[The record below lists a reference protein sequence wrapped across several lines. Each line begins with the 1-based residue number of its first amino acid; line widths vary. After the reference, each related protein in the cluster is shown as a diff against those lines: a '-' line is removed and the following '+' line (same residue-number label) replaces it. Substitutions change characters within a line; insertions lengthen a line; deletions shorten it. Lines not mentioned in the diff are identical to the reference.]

1 MPVRERDLRAE
12 LDSYRSKYRRVFPA
26 YTFFLDVDPAE
37 HAVLTH
43 RILAHGAR
51 VEPCFSSRCTHFV
64 TRSPPLPLARADP
77 NIPLPAPHAK
87 DLVSQA
93 ARMNMRIWARDSA
106 CAPPRPVLHPVR
118 SLACIHTLTAHPQS
132 SSKSS
137 TSLTGPRQRSPPA
150 PPPRTSTPCSQP
162 KSLPTPPAR
171 PRYEMPSTTSPPHA
185 QANGYD
191 YAYDAATDQY
201 VLTGMYAPLDPQ
213 YATLLVEDATQA
225 CRPVYLEM
233 FAYPGEGEIPPW
245 PVLYNDGEGRCPFSV
260 PSVTR
265 RKQEPSPNAWRTLRN
280 VLDHDE
286 AIALATDQGLWDT
299 PTSDALPEG
308 VGANESPR
316 TPGTPPS
323 AWLGMDI
330 HASAASG
337 VPGLSSKNTTSTAAN
352 TDPASTLTKRP
363 ADPRMRALQRRP
375 MFSPAPSP
383 APTQGAVRALMAL
396 RASGT
401 PSGPRRRKDKKPG
414 YCENCRVKFDDLEEH
429 ATTRRHLRFAQND
442 QNFEEIDA
450 LLDSVARVL
459 LP

>member
-1 MPVRERDLRAE
+1 MCP
-12 LDSYRSKYRRVFPA
+12 
-26 YTFFLDVDPAE
+26 
-37 HAVLTH
+37 
-43 RILAHGAR
+43 
-51 VEPCFSSRCTHFV
+51 
-64 TRSPPLPLARADP
+64 
-77 NIPLPAPHAK
+77 
-87 DLVSQA
+87 
-93 ARMNMRIWARDSA
+93 
-106 CAPPRPVLHPVR
+106 APPRPAPR
-118 SLACIHTLTAHPQS
+118 SLARLYPHTDRTPTELLKILNVFDGPETALAPGPSPKDLHTLLAAEKLANAS
-132 SSKSS
+132 
-137 TSLTGPRQRSPPA
+137 RPA
-150 PPPRTSTPCSQP
+150 PIRDAEHH
-162 KSLPTPPAR
+162 L
-171 PRYEMPSTTSPPHA
+171 PPHA